1 MHALL
6 KRTGMKKLVISEKN
20 SVAIR
25 LATILSSGKFKRENA
40 AGVPVY
46 RFSSDGTE
54 YAIMGLRGH
63 IVELDYP
70 PEYNDWMKVDPKHL
84 VYAEPYKKVTYR
96 KAVDALINEA
106 RTADWVIVATDFDR
120 EGELIGMEALQLLQ
134 TGKDAPDAMQDAAF
148 LPNLKVKRA
157 RFSSLGRNEVLSA
170 FENLNEPDV
179 RLAKSAECRQLIDL
193 VWGATLTRMISISA
207 NQVGRNFLSV
217 GRVQSPTLS
226 LISKREMEIEK
237 FEPKTFY
244 DIRGIAR
251 KEKEF
256 DIWHKSNPFWD
267 RKEVDSVFDRIK
279 DAKEATISGV
289 RTEEKEEYPPPP
301 FSTTLFLVE
310 ATRLGY
316 SGAEAM
322 DIAERLYS
330 NGIISYPRTDNTV
343 YPRSLYL
350 KGVLEKLKGTEFE
363 DAAAELL
370 DQERLIPSRGQTE
383 TTDHPPIYPVEGV
396 GRRKLS
402 KREWPI
408 YELVVRRFLAT
419 VAPKSLYR
427 ETEVDLLVRTEQ
439 FAAKGRVLLR
449 DGWRRYYPYFRFSES
464 LVPELTEGE
473 TVAVEKLFIH
483 EDKTKPPSRYSQGS
497 LIREMEKRGLGTKST
512 RHEIIQKL
520 IDRKYI
526 QGQTIKPT
534 PVGIS
539 VSTALEQSAPE
550 ICDSK
555 MTAHLE
561 EDMDRIAEGAA
572 QLKEVVDESR
582 EMLIS
587 VVDEINSNTQQ
598 IGTMIKEAITRQK
611 RIGKCAACGGDLR
624 IVESAQNK
632 FVGCS
637 NYPECRVTYSL
648 PAGYLVQPTD
658 RTCDVCDLPLIKL
671 ITKGQKPVEVC
682 VDPACETNRKTGSIG
697 SCPKCG
703 KQLRIVRSQRG
714 KRFLGCEGYPS
725 CDTTY
730 PLPQFG
736 TISPLGKACE
746 TCGAPM
752 IEVSS
757 GRKGKWKLCPNMN
770 CPSKK
775 KRPPE

>member
-1 MHALL
+1 
-6 KRTGMKKLVISEKN
+6 MKKLVISEKN

-25 LATILSSGKFKRENA
+25 LATILSSAKFKRDYA
-40 AGVPVY
+40 SGVPIY
-46 RFSSDGTE
+46 KFDAEGTE

-84 VYAEPYKKVTYR
+84 VYAEPYKRVTFR
-96 KAVDALINEA
+96 KAVDALIKEA
-106 RTADWVIVATDFDR
+106 RDSDWVIIATDFDR
-120 EGELIGMEALQLLQ
+120 EGELIGLEALELLQ
-134 TGKDAPDAMQDAAF
+134 SGKEASKVGTDGGF
-148 LPNLKVKRA
+148 LPNVNVKRA
-157 RFSSLGRNEVLSA
+157 RFSSLGRNDVLKA

-179 RLAKSAECRQLIDL
+179 RLARSAECRQVIDL

-207 NQVGRNFLSV
+207 NQVGKNFLSV

-226 LISKREMEIEK
+226 LISKREIEIEK
-237 FEPKTFY
+237 FEPKKFY
-244 DIRGIAR
+244 EIKGVAKKD
-251 KEKEF
+251 KEF
-256 DIWHKSNPFWD
+256 QTWHKSNPFWSAEEVKTVFEKVREV
-267 RKEVDSVFDRIK
+267 RKGTIKSVV
-279 DAKEATISGV
+279 A
-289 RTEEKEEYPPPP
+289 EEKEEYPPPP
-301 FSTTLFLVE
+301 FSTTLFLIE

-330 NGIISYPRTDNTV
+330 SGIISYPRTDNTV

-350 KGVLEKLKGTEFE
+350 KGILEKFKGTEFE
-363 DAAAELL
+363 SEAAEILAQ
-370 DQERLIPSRGQTE
+370 DRLIPSRGQTE
-383 TTDHPPIYPVEGV
+383 TTDHPPIYPVEAV
-396 GRRKLS
+396 SRKKIG

-408 YELVVRRFLAT
+408 YELVVRRFFAT
-419 VAPKSLYR
+419 VAPKTSYR
-427 ETEVDLLVRTEQ
+427 ETDIELEIGGEP
-439 FAAKGRVLLR
+439 FAAKGRELLR
-449 DGWRRYYPYFRFSES
+449 EGWRRYYPYFKFNES
-464 LVPELTEGE
+464 VVPELKEGD
-473 TVAVEKLFIH
+473 TVDVENLHIH

-497 LIREMEKRGLGTKST
+497 LIREMEKKGLGTKST

-526 QGQTIKPT
+526 QGQIIKPT
-534 PVGIS
+534 LTGRS

-555 MTAHLE
+555 MTSHLE

-572 QLKEVVDESR
+572 EMKEVVDESR

-587 VVDEINSNTQQ
+587 IVDEIKTNNTQ
-598 IGTMIKEAITRQK
+598 IGNMIKEAILQEK
-611 RIGKCAACGGDLR
+611 RIGKCPSCGGDLR
-624 IVESAQNK
+624 IVDGPQNK

-658 RTCDVCDLPLIKL
+658 KECDKCGLPLIKL
-671 ITKGQKPVEVC
+671 ITRGQKPVESC
-682 VDPACETNRKTGSIG
+682 VDPNCETNRMTGTIG
-697 SCPKCG
+697 KCPKCG
-703 KQLRIVRSQRG
+703 KQLRVVRSQRG

-725 CDTTY
+725 CDVTY

-736 TISPLGKACE
+736 TINSLGTACE
-746 TCGAPM
+746 ACGAPM
-752 IEVSS
+752 MEVSS

-775 KRPPE
+775 KNSKA

>member
-1 MHALL
+1 
-6 KRTGMKKLVISEKN
+6 MKKLVISEKN

-25 LATILSSGKFKRENA
+25 LATILSSAKFKRDYA
-40 AGVPVY
+40 SGVPIY
-46 RFSSDGTE
+46 KFDAEGTE

-84 VYAEPYKKVTYR
+84 VYAEPYKRVTFR
-96 KAVDALINEA
+96 KAVDALIKEA
-106 RTADWVIVATDFDR
+106 RDSDWVIIATDFDR
-120 EGELIGMEALQLLQ
+120 EGELIGLEALELLQ
-134 TGKDAPDAMQDAAF
+134 SGKEASKVGTDGGF
-148 LPNLKVKRA
+148 LPNVNVKRA
-157 RFSSLGRNEVLSA
+157 RFSSLGRNDVLKA

-179 RLAKSAECRQLIDL
+179 RLARSAECRQVIDL

-207 NQVGRNFLSV
+207 NQVGKNFLSV

-226 LISKREMEIEK
+226 LISKREIEIEK
-237 FEPKTFY
+237 FEPKKFY
-244 DIRGIAR
+244 EIKGVAKKD
-251 KEKEF
+251 KEF
-256 DIWHKSNPFWD
+256 QTWHKSNPFWSEEEVKTVFEKVREV
-267 RKEVDSVFDRIK
+267 RKGTIKSVV
-279 DAKEATISGV
+279 A
-289 RTEEKEEYPPPP
+289 EEKEEYPPPP
-301 FSTTLFLVE
+301 FSTTLFLIE

-330 NGIISYPRTDNTV
+330 SGIISYPRTDNTV

-350 KGVLEKLKGTEFE
+350 KGILEKFKGTEFE
-363 DAAAELL
+363 SEAAEILAQ
-370 DQERLIPSRGQTE
+370 DRLIPSRGQTE
-383 TTDHPPIYPVEGV
+383 TTDHPPIYPVEAV
-396 GRRKLS
+396 SRKKIG

-408 YELVVRRFLAT
+408 YELVVRRFFAT
-419 VAPKSLYR
+419 VAPKTSYR
-427 ETEVDLLVRTEQ
+427 ETDIELEIGGEP
-439 FAAKGRVLLR
+439 FAAKGRELLR
-449 DGWRRYYPYFRFSES
+449 EGWRRYYPYFKFNES
-464 LVPELTEGE
+464 VVPELKEGD
-473 TVAVEKLFIH
+473 TVDVESLHIH

-497 LIREMEKRGLGTKST
+497 LIREMEKKGLGTKST

-526 QGQTIKPT
+526 QGQIIKPT
-534 PVGIS
+534 LTGRS

-555 MTAHLE
+555 MTSHLE

-572 QLKEVVDESR
+572 EMKEVVDESR

-587 VVDEINSNTQQ
+587 IVDEIKTNNTQ
-598 IGTMIKEAITRQK
+598 IGNMIKEAILQEK
-611 RIGKCAACGGDLR
+611 RIGKCPSCGGDLR
-624 IVESAQNK
+624 IVDGPQNK

-658 RTCDVCDLPLIKL
+658 KECDKCGLPLIKL
-671 ITKGQKPVEVC
+671 ITRGQKPVESC
-682 VDPACETNRKTGSIG
+682 VDPNCETNRMTGSIG
-697 SCPKCG
+697 KCPKCG
-703 KQLRIVRSQRG
+703 KQLRVVRSQRG

-725 CDTTY
+725 CDVTY

-736 TISPLGKACE
+736 TINSLGTACE
-746 TCGAPM
+746 ACGAPM
-752 IEVSS
+752 MEVSS

-775 KRPPE
+775 KKSKA

>member
-1 MHALL
+1 
-6 KRTGMKKLVISEKN
+6 MKKLVISEKN

-25 LATILSSGKFKRENA
+25 LATILSSAKFKRDYA
-40 AGVPVY
+40 SGVPIY
-46 RFSSDGTE
+46 KFDAEGTE

-84 VYAEPYKKVTYR
+84 VYAEPYKRVTFR
-96 KAVDALINEA
+96 KAVDALIKEA
-106 RTADWVIVATDFDR
+106 RDSDWVIIATDFDR
-120 EGELIGMEALQLLQ
+120 EGELIGLEALELLQ
-134 TGKDAPDAMQDAAF
+134 SGKEASKVGTDGGF
-148 LPNLKVKRA
+148 LPNVNVKRA
-157 RFSSLGRNEVLSA
+157 RFSSLGRNDVLKA

-179 RLAKSAECRQLIDL
+179 RLARSAECRQVIDL

-207 NQVGRNFLSV
+207 NQVGKNFLSV

-226 LISKREMEIEK
+226 LISKREIEIEK
-237 FEPKTFY
+237 FEPKKFY
-244 DIRGIAR
+244 EIKGVAKKD
-251 KEKEF
+251 KEF
-256 DIWHKSNPFWD
+256 QTWHKSNPFWSAEEVKTVFEKVREV
-267 RKEVDSVFDRIK
+267 RKGTIKSVV
-279 DAKEATISGV
+279 A
-289 RTEEKEEYPPPP
+289 EEKEEYPPPP
-301 FSTTLFLVE
+301 FSTTLFLIE

-330 NGIISYPRTDNTV
+330 SGIISYPRTDNTV

-350 KGVLEKLKGTEFE
+350 KGILEKFKGTEFE
-363 DAAAELL
+363 SEAAEILAQ
-370 DQERLIPSRGQTE
+370 DRLIPSRGQTE
-383 TTDHPPIYPVEGV
+383 TTDHPPIYPVEAV
-396 GRRKLS
+396 SRKKIG

-408 YELVVRRFLAT
+408 YELVVRRFFAT
-419 VAPKSLYR
+419 VAPKTSYR
-427 ETEVDLLVRTEQ
+427 ETDIELEIGGEP
-439 FAAKGRVLLR
+439 FAAKGRELLR
-449 DGWRRYYPYFRFSES
+449 EGWRRYYPYFKFNES
-464 LVPELTEGE
+464 VVPELKEGD
-473 TVAVEKLFIH
+473 TVDVENLHIH

-497 LIREMEKRGLGTKST
+497 LIREMEKKGLGTKST

-526 QGQTIKPT
+526 QGQIIKPT
-534 PVGIS
+534 LTGRS

-555 MTAHLE
+555 MTSHLE

-572 QLKEVVDESR
+572 EMKEVVDESR

-587 VVDEINSNTQQ
+587 IVDEIKTNNTQ
-598 IGTMIKEAITRQK
+598 IGNMIKEAILQEK
-611 RIGKCAACGGDLR
+611 RIGKCPSCGGDLR
-624 IVESAQNK
+624 IVDGPQNK

-658 RTCDVCDLPLIKL
+658 KECDKCGLPLIKL
-671 ITKGQKPVEVC
+671 ITRGQKPVESC
-682 VDPACETNRKTGSIG
+682 VDPNCDTNRMTGTIG
-697 SCPKCG
+697 KCPKCG
-703 KQLRIVRSQRG
+703 KQLRVVRSQRG

-725 CDTTY
+725 CDVTY

-736 TISPLGKACE
+736 TINSLGTACE
-746 TCGAPM
+746 ACGAPM
-752 IEVSS
+752 MEVSS

-775 KRPPE
+775 KNSKA